1 MTPPAVDAAL
11 VHAKLHAMR
20 ELLDDL
26 DAAGPVDAGR
36 LSSDRMLRHAVE
48 RILTQLVELAA
59 AVNGHLAVGRL
70 GRGATTYRESFALAA
85 EAGAVPHEL
94 AERLAP
100 SAGLRN
106 VLVHEYAQV
115 DLALVARGVE
125 LAREDYRTY
134 VREIARALPGGRAD
148 GRPPA
153 G

>member
-1 MTPPAVDAAL
+1 MQ
-11 VHAKLHAMR
+11 AKLRAMR

-26 DAAGPVDAGR
+26 DGAGPVDASR
-36 LSSDRMLRHAVE
+36 LTGDRMLRHAVE

-70 GRGATTYRESFALAA
+70 GRGAATYRESFALAA
-85 EAGAVPHEL
+85 EAGALPPDL

-115 DLALVARGVE
+115 DLVLVARGVE
-125 LAREDYRTY
+125 LAREHYRSY
-134 VREIARALPGGRAD
+134 VREVARSLSG
-148 GRPPA
+148 
-153 G
+153 

>member
-11 VHAKLHAMR
+11 VHAKLLTMR

-36 LSSDRMLRHAVE
+36 LTDDRMLRHAVE

-70 GRGATTYRESFALAA
+70 GRGAATYRESFRLAA
-85 EAGAVPHEL
+85 QAGAVPHDL
-94 AERLAP
+94 AERLAL

-115 DLALVARGVE
+115 DLALVARGVD
-125 LAREDYRTY
+125 LARTDYRAY
-134 VREIARALPGGRAD
+134 VREVARSLP
-148 GRPPA
+148 
-153 G
+153 

>member
-1 MTPPAVDAAL
+1 MTPPALDAAL

-26 DAAGPVDAGR
+26 DAAGPVDAAR
-36 LSSDRMLRHAVE
+36 LTSDRMHRHAVE

-85 EAGAVPHEL
+85 EAGAVPPDL
-94 AERLAP
+94 AQRLAP

-125 LAREDYRTY
+125 LARSDYRAY
-134 VREIARALPGGRAD
+134 VREVARTLPH
-148 GRPPA
+148 
-153 G
+153 

>member
-1 MTPPAVDAAL
+1 MTPPAVDVAL
-11 VHAKLHAMR
+11 VQAKLHTVQ

-26 DAAGPVDAGR
+26 DAAGPVDVRR
-36 LSSDRMLRHAVE
+36 LTTDRMLRHAVE

-70 GRGATTYRESFALAA
+70 GRGATTYRESFLLAA
-85 EAGAVPHEL
+85 QAGAVPPDL
-94 AERLAP
+94 AQRLAP

-125 LAREDYRTY
+125 LARTDYRAY
-134 VREIARALPGGRAD
+134 VREVARSLTR
-148 GRPPA
+148 
-153 G
+153 

>member
-1 MTPPAVDAAL
+1 VDAAL
-11 VHAKLHAMR
+11 VQAKLHAMR

-26 DAAGPVDAGR
+26 DAAGPVDAER
-36 LSSDRMLRHAVE
+36 LTDDRMLRHAVE

-70 GRGATTYRESFALAA
+70 GRGAATYRESFALAA
-85 EAGAVPHEL
+85 EAGAVPIDL

-115 DLALVARGVE
+115 DLALVSRGVE
-125 LAREDYRTY
+125 LARTDYRTY
-134 VREIARALPGGRAD
+134 VREVARALPA
-148 GRPPA
+148 
-153 G
+153 

>member
-1 MTPPAVDAAL
+1 MTPPALDAAL
-11 VHAKLHAMR
+11 VHAKLRSMR

-26 DAAGPVDAGR
+26 DAAGPVDAAR
-36 LSSDRMLRHAVE
+36 LTDDRMLRHAVE
-48 RILTQLVELAA
+48 RILTRLVELAA

-70 GRGATTYRESFALAA
+70 GRGAATYRESFALAA
-85 EAGAVPHEL
+85 ETGVVPEDL

-125 LAREDYRTY
+125 LARTDFRAY
-134 VREIARALPGGRAD
+134 VREVARALPA
-148 GRPPA
+148 
-153 G
+153 

>member
-11 VHAKLHAMR
+11 VHAKLRSMR

-26 DAAGPVDAGR
+26 DAAGPVDAAR
-36 LSSDRMLRHAVE
+36 LTDDRMLRHAVE

-70 GRGATTYRESFALAA
+70 GRAASTYRESFALAA
-85 EAGAVPHEL
+85 EAGAVPTDL

-106 VLVHEYAQV
+106 VLVHEYALV
-115 DLALVARGVE
+115 DLALVARGIE
-125 LAREDYRTY
+125 LARTDYRTY
-134 VREIARALPGGRAD
+134 VREVARSLPS
-148 GRPPA
+148 
-153 G
+153 

>member
-1 MTPPAVDAAL
+1 MTPPAVDVAL
-11 VHAKLHAMR
+11 VQAKLHTVQ

-26 DAAGPVDAGR
+26 DAAGPVDVGR
-36 LSSDRMLRHAVE
+36 LTTDRMLRHAVE

-70 GRGATTYRESFALAA
+70 GRGATTYRESFLLAA
-85 EAGAVPHEL
+85 QAGAVPPDL
-94 AERLAP
+94 AQRLAP

-125 LAREDYRTY
+125 LARTDYRAY
-134 VREIARALPGGRAD
+134 VREVARSLTR
-148 GRPPA
+148 
-153 G
+153 